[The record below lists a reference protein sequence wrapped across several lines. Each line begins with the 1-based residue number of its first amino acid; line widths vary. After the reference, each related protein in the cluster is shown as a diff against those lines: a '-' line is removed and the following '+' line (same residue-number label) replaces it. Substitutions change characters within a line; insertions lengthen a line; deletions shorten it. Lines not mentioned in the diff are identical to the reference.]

1 MPLLVLAN
9 KMDKEGH
16 MTATKIVE
24 SMNLDYIDDHKW
36 KILPISARNGTNMD
50 QAVEWI
56 MKTSQE
62 FTESSS

>member
-16 MTATKIVE
+16 MKATEIVE
-24 SMNLDYIDDHKW
+24 AMNLDYIDDHKW
-36 KILPISARNGTNMD
+36 KILPISALNGTNMD

-56 MKTSQE
+56 LSASKE
-62 FTESSS
+62 LKEKK